1 MAAVPT
7 FLFFQNGKV
16 IQRIEGAKAA
26 DVTKAVQTLAK
37 TKARPKTTTEATPKE
52 PVQETPEELNKRL
65 KSLIESSAVMLFMKG
80 DPVTPKCGF
89 SRQTIELLNEVE
101 AKFGSFDILTDDAV
115 RQGLKTYSDWPTFP
129 QLYVKGL
136 CVNHDLNNFA
146 KNFVKVKKLVKS

>member
-37 TKARPKTTTEATPKE
+37 TKARPKTTSEATPKE

-80 DPVTPKCGF
+80 DPATPKCGF

>member
-37 TKARPKTTTEATPKE
+37 TKARPKATTESTPKE

-65 KSLIESSAVMLFMKG
+65 KSLSESSTVMLFMKG
-80 DPVTPKCGF
+80 DPATPKCGF
-89 SRQTIELLNEVE
+89 SRQTIELMNELD
-101 AKFGSFDILTDDAV
+101 AKFGSFDILTDDSV
-115 RQGLKTYSDWPTFP
+115 RQGMKTYSNWPTFP
-129 QLYVKGL
+129 QLYIKGSYINTRYL
-136 CVNHDLNNFA
+136 LHNL
-146 KNFVKVKKLVKS
+146 K